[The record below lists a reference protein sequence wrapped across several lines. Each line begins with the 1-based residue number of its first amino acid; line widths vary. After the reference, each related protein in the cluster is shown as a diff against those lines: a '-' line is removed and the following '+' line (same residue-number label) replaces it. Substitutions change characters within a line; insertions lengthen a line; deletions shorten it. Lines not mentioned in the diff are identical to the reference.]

1 MTDCSEL
8 AARGTIHAMEPS
20 LDETTLRSEVD
31 RVLRR
36 YRHLLE
42 EARRAPCSWV
52 LEERTLRWHVVVGDA
67 LEPDIDV
74 EQLPDILIV
83 RARVGHEV
91 RQALIAIPDPFR
103 GKVPRCVLRAQLFEI
118 RFAL

>member
-1 MTDCSEL
+1 
-8 AARGTIHAMEPS
+8 MEPS
-20 LDETTLRSEVD
+20 LDESALRSEVE

-42 EARRAPCSWV
+42 ESRPAPCGWV
-52 LEERTLRWHVVVGDA
+52 LEERTLRWHVVVGEA

-74 EQLPDILIV
+74 EELPDLLVV
-83 RARVGHEV
+83 RARVGREV
-91 RQALIAIPDPFR
+91 RQALVPIPDPFR
-103 GKVPRCVLRAQLFEI
+103 GKAPRCVLRSQLFEI